1 MADTK
6 KPTVKELPK
15 KTVTDKDADKIK
27 GGVRIKTY

>member
-1 MADTK
+1 MADKK

-27 GGVRIKTY
+27 GGRRVFE